1 MVFAT
6 HDMHQDSLLDLL
18 GGFGAA
24 RILVLGDAM
33 LDRFVYGS
41 VERISPEAPIPVMK
55 IERTADMLGGAAN
68 VIRNVAALG
77 SRGTLIG
84 AMGDDVWADSLAEQL
99 AMLPGISSRML
110 RDAARPTTVKTRYVA
125 ERQQVLRADHE
136 SSAPLAPDKERLV
149 IDAYAAALGESDVVV
164 LSDYAKGLLSDAVI
178 AAAISAARAA
188 GKTVLVDPKSKS
200 FAKYRGASVLT
211 PNRHELQAASGV
223 PCDTDGE
230 IEAAAR
236 RILADHGC
244 DVLVVTRGKDGMS
257 VIKADEPAVHL
268 RATAREVFDVSG
280 AGDTVA
286 AALACG
292 LAAHGE
298 FLDACE
304 LANIAAGIVVGK
316 VGTAVATTRE
326 IGAALRPFGS
336 RGDLKIYSPE
346 NAVRLARDWRAQGLR
361 IAFTNGCFDLIH
373 PGHVSLL
380 DQARYSADRL
390 IVGLNSDDSV
400 RRLKGPARPI
410 QDEVARATILS
421 SLKAVDAVVIF
432 AEDTPLNLIEA
443 VAPDVLVKG
452 ADYSADAVVGA
463 DFVKARGGRVLLADL
478 VHGESTTNTL
488 QRMATAD
495 RK

>member
-1 MVFAT
+1 MVSVT
-6 HDMHQDSLLDLL
+6 HDMHQDSLLALL

-55 IERTADMLGGAAN
+55 IQRTADMLGGAAN
-68 VIRNVAALG
+68 VVRNVAALG
-77 SRGTLIG
+77 AHGTLIG
-84 AMGDDVWADSLAEQL
+84 AMGADVWADSLAEQL
-99 AMLPGISSRML
+99 AKLPAIRSRMI

-136 SSAPLAPDKERLV
+136 SCAPLLPDIERLV
-149 IDAYAAALGESDVVV
+149 IDACAAALTDADIVV

-178 AAAISAARAA
+178 AAAIGAARAA
-188 GKTVLVDPKSKS
+188 GKIVLVDPKAKS
-200 FAKYRGASVLT
+200 FAKYRGATVLT
-211 PNRHELQAASGV
+211 PNRHELQTASGQA
-223 PCDTDGE
+223 CETDEE
-230 IEAAAR
+230 IESAAR
-236 RILADHGC
+236 KILADRVC
-244 DVLVVTRGKDGMS
+244 DVLVVTRGRDGMS
-257 VIKADEPAVHL
+257 VVRADAAAVHL

-280 AGDTVA
+280 AGDTVVA
-286 AALACG
+286 VLACG
-292 LAAHGE
+292 LGARGD
-298 FLDACE
+298 FLDACG

-316 VGTAVATTRE
+316 VGTAVATSGE
-326 IGAALRPFGS
+326 IAAVVRPVGS
-336 RGDLKIYSPE
+336 RGDLKIYSAE
-346 NAVRLARDWRAQGLR
+346 NALRLARDWRAQGLK

-380 DQARYSADRL
+380 DQARRAADRL

-410 QDEVARATILS
+410 QAEVARATMLA
-421 SLKAVDAVVIF
+421 SLKVVDAVVIF
-432 AEDTPLNLIEA
+432 AEDTPLALIEA

-452 ADYSADAVVGA
+452 ADYNVDTVVGA
-463 DFVKARGGRVLLADL
+463 EFVRARGGRVVLADL

-488 QRMATAD
+488 HRVTTAHD
-495 RK
+495 K